1 MSEWLPGDRVEMER
15 VAAPAVNVCGLPR
28 VVEPS
33 LNVTVPVAVG
43 GETAAVSVTFWPGV
57 DEVGA
62 AFKDVV
68 VAVWPT
74 DSVTAGETL
83 GASLASP
90 P

>member
-1 MSEWLPGDRVEMER
+1 LETEKLAVPAFNEAVPIE
-15 VAAPAVNVCGLPR
+15 VA
-28 VVEPS
+28 PS
-33 LNVTVPVAVG
+33 RKVTVPPAVE
-43 GETAAVSVTFWPGV
+43 GETVAVSVTFWPGV

-74 DSVTAGETL
+74 DSVTADETL